1 MNDVK
6 ADDFGGRTDIQ
17 NAHRPV
23 KFMMPGFVE

>member
-6 ADDFGGRTDIQ
+6 ADGFGRRTDIQ
-17 NAHRPV
+17 NAHRSL